1 MRRLLLIVG
10 LILAWNVN
18 AQVVS
23 VECPRSYPPKDSPL
37 DVPMPGYRG
46 RGLVPGGGLL
56 TDWSIFDGEF
66 GGLGQIHVGEVVK
79 VKGGTDTTVP
89 PVRWLVCYYRGDVS
103 WWGETGADKAAD
115 AGSIK
120 RGCVVQ
126 ARDKGRAVKLVCR

>member
-1 MRRLLLIVG
+1 MKNLLLFVVLIVTCN
-10 LILAWNVN
+10 AN

-23 VECPRSYPPKDSPL
+23 VECPHSYPPKDLPL
-37 DVPMPGYRG
+37 DAPMPGYRG

-66 GGLGQIHVGEVVK
+66 GGLAQIHVGEVL
-79 VKGGTDTTVP
+79 KGGTDTTVP

-103 WWGETGADKAAD
+103 WWGETGADRAAD
-115 AGSIK
+115 VGAI
-120 RGCVVQ
+120 RQGCVVQ